1 MSIAKSK
8 TCPPS
13 QYPEFQRLASQFRRR
28 SGLELAHT
36 DPTGRFLESMPAACQ
51 ACLHRR
57 PCQPDRR
64 ETIEEALRWGE
75 PCIRVCKQ
83 GYALWGLPMMVNA
96 EIVGGLLVAA
106 VPLPSSN
113 EDKSGESPAA
123 IRAACLTLLELAVK
137 LNLTNGAQ
145 LQINRDTAAEQRR
158 RAEAIQAVK
167 EQSYDS
173 IRSLYLREEP
183 GLLAA
188 VRQGDRAKGREIINR
203 VLVGIYHLAGTRLDL
218 LKSFV
223 LELIV
228 MMSRAAVEAGGDP
241 ARILGT
247 DYGSVAALDA
257 VADEEA
263 LCRWLTN
270 MLERIMDAIHDNR
283 KYPNSVMVSRALR
296 HMEKCCGEDLSRDET
311 AQIACLSPSHF
322 SRLLRQKTGHT
333 FSDLLNQMRVN
344 RACTLLRQTDKSL
357 IHIAMECG
365 FRDQSYFTKV
375 FRRLTGKT
383 PREFRIKLG

>member
-1 MSIAKSK
+1 MSAHKPTIHPADL
-8 TCPPS
+8 
-13 QYPEFQRLASQFRRR
+13 PEFKKLAKAFRQR
-28 SGLELAHT
+28 SGLVLARI
-36 DPTGRFLESMPAACQ
+36 DLDGRYLTGEPAVCAKCQ
-51 ACLHRR
+51 DRR
-57 PCQPDRR
+57 PCLADRS
-64 ETIEEALRWGE
+64 EAIDEALRWGE
-75 PCIRVCKQ
+75 PCIRFCRQ
-83 GYALWGLPMMVNA
+83 GYYLWGLPVMINA
-96 EIVGGLLVAA
+96 AVAGGLLVAG
-106 VPLPSSN
+106 VPLPTSN
-113 EDKSGESPAA
+113 DEKSGSSPAA
-123 IRAACLTLLELAVK
+123 IRAASLALLELAVK
-137 LNLTNGAQ
+137 QNLTNGAL
-145 LQINRDTAAEQRR
+145 LQIHRDAAAEQRR

-183 GLLAA
+183 GLLTA

-247 DYGSVAALDA
+247 DYGSVAALDS

-296 HMEKCCGEDLSRDET
+296 HMERHCHEELSRDET
-311 AQIACLSPSHF
+311 ARIACLSPSHF

-344 RACTLLRQTDKSL
+344 RACALLRQTDKSL
-357 IHIAMECG
+357 VHIALECG

-375 FRRLTGKT
+375 FRRLTSKT